1 MMCAGGRF
9 SGLLLV
15 ALLSGALAQPGEER
29 WESDVVP
36 RMDRQLALISGFNQ
50 THDFI
55 IADFDDDGE
64 EELCE
69 LRTDV
74 NQPLFLVIREINI
87 AGYSYPGWIP
97 MIRKSDERLFPLA
110 ATGRLRFATYRYH
123 DGEAWFDLY
132 NHKGE
137 RVDSLATLGGR
148 DLSGDG
154 VWNGRPRDLYL
165 HDLNDDLRPDMVLI
179 FNTGADQAP
188 RALVA
193 YDLAE
198 KRLLLEKHFAPM
210 VTSMQIADLDGD
222 ERGELILALAGA
234 SDGPQFGEFRRD
246 SSYIALLSPAGR
258 LLARRSFGGESSYVS
273 VSPVRGSGRTDLLA
287 ASYSLVGDRQPPH
300 LYWLDGGTLAIN
312 AALEDYGDLDQID
325 FVVPESRGEMVREE
339 RIVIDRGHR
348 AALLRLDR
356 TAKKIG
362 ILRTVAAAGKIA
374 FMLADDVDQDGRDEL
389 FFTTQNPP
397 VLWLTDND
405 LHPLGWMPLG
415 AIVELVKIAPLAHRD
430 GNGRRYILVDNGVM
444 KSLVINLQT
453 IRRPYSATLS
463 LRGRNIILNPLWII
477 LLTTLPV
484 LLIAGAVAY
493 ALRQRRWSAG
503 LAENYHSNRIGQAFV
518 DEQGLVTQCNPFF
531 LRLLGM
537 EQARVLRHPILE
549 VMATANLQSLHLL
562 VQNYL
567 SRKEIYLQQEIDI
580 TTDGRLHHL
589 AVELTRNPVLPL
601 QMVVLLVDLS
611 ESLQRDRL
619 KIWAAM
625 ALRMAHKTKTPL
637 ATVLLAIQRLQRA
650 YRKHT
655 PEMVPEYEELSR
667 TAIREIERVRDNI
680 NTFMKFAKLDPPSF
694 LVDDLSRVV
703 QECLQEYLPRTPDD
717 VQVRTQFENDELPV
731 NIDISQFKEALFNI
745 LDNAITAIR
754 GDGLISLTTLREMNP
769 LYHMGDK
776 DMALLEIS
784 DNGEG
789 IGAGDMTQLFSP
801 GFSTSPAGTGMGLV
815 LARSIIE
822 SHSGTIEIDSR
833 RSSGTTVFIRLPL
846 QKGARKG

>member
-1 MMCAGGRF
+1 MSPGGRLLAV
-9 SGLLLV
+9 LLL
-15 ALLSGALAQPGEER
+15 AFFSGALAQPREER
-29 WESDVVP
+29 WESDAVP
-36 RMDRQLALISGFNQ
+36 RMDREISTYSAFNQ
-50 THDFI
+50 THDLI

-74 NQPLFLVIREINI
+74 NHPLFLAIREIDV
-87 AGYSYPGWIP
+87 AGYSYPGRVP
-97 MIRKSDERLFPLA
+97 EIRKSDERLYPLTTA
-110 ATGRLRFATYRYH
+110 DRLRFATYRFQN
-123 DGEAWFDLY
+123 GQAWFDLY
-132 NHKGE
+132 DHKGE

-148 DLSGDG
+148 DLSADG
-154 VWNGRPRDLYL
+154 VWNGRPRDFYL
-165 HDLNDDLRPDMVLI
+165 HDLNGDLRPDMVLT
-179 FNTGADQAP
+179 FNTGADEEP

-198 KRLLLEKHFAPM
+198 KRPLLEKRFAPM
-210 VTSMQIADLDGD
+210 VTSLQIADLDGD
-222 ERGELILALAGA
+222 GRGELILALAGA

-246 SSYIALLSPAGR
+246 SSYIAMLSPDGR
-258 LLARRSFGGESSYVS
+258 LLAQRSFGGESSYACFS
-273 VSPVRGSGRTDLLA
+273 LMRGGGRTNLLA
-287 ASYSLVGDRQPPH
+287 AAYTLVGDRQSPQ
-300 LYWLDGGTLAIN
+300 LYLLDGRTLAII
-312 AALEDYGDLDQID
+312 AALEDYGELDQID
-325 FVVPESRGEMVREE
+325 YIVKQGRGEKAREE
-339 RIVIDRGHR
+339 IVVLDLGHR
-348 AALLRLDR
+348 AAMLRLDL
-356 TAKKIG
+356 AGKKIE
-362 ILRTVAAAGKIA
+362 IVRTIVAGGKIT
-374 FMLADDVDQDGRDEL
+374 FILADDVDQDGENEL

-397 VLWLTDND
+397 ILWLTDGE
-405 LHPLGWMPLG
+405 LHPLAWMPIGQYAERVVLT
-415 AIVELVKIAPLAHRD
+415 PLAR
-430 GNGRRYILVDNGVM
+430 GAGIGRRYILLDNGILKRMV
-444 KSLVINLQT
+444 LNLQT
-453 IRRPYSATLS
+453 IRNPNSAIFS
-463 LRGRNIILNPLWII
+463 LRGRSLTLHPLVII
-477 LLTTLPV
+477 LLTIVP
-484 LLIAGAVAY
+484 LLLLGGVVAY

-518 DEQGLVTQCNPFF
+518 DEQGVVTQCNPLF

-537 EQARVLRHPILE
+537 EQARVLWHPILE
-549 VMATANLQSLHLL
+549 VMAVANLQSLHLL
-562 VQNYL
+562 VQNYI

-580 TTDGRLHHL
+580 TTDGRPHHL
-589 AVELTRNPVLPL
+589 AVELTRNPAMPL

-611 ESLQRDRL
+611 ESLQRERL

-655 PEMVPEYEELSR
+655 PELAPEYEELSR

-694 LVDDLSRVV
+694 LADDLSRVV

-754 GDGLISLTTLREMNP
+754 GDGMISLTTLREKNP
-769 LYHMGDK
+769 LYQSAER

-789 IGAGDMTQLFSP
+789 IGASEMALLFSP

-822 SHSGTIEIDSR
+822 AHSGTIEIDSR
-833 RSSGTTVFIRLPL
+833 RNAGTAVYIRLPIM
-846 QKGARKG
+846 KGIRKG